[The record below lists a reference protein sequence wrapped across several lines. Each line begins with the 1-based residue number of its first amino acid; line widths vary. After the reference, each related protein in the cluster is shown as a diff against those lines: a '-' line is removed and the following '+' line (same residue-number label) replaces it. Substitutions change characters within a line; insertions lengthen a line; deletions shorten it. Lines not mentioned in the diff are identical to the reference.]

1 MAEQIDEF
9 DRNIL
14 RAFQQDPGIS
24 MEELGS
30 KVGLSHTPCWRRL
43 RKLESAGVIRG
54 KSLELDREALGLG
67 VIVLVQIRLRQHD
80 EQTLLEF
87 EAGIQR
93 QAEILDCYSV
103 AGDHDYF
110 LRVVCRDAKDYE
122 RLLKKTLA
130 HLPGVVS
137 INSHFALNEV
147 KHTNRLPL

>member
-1 MAEQIDEF
+1 MAAKLDEF
-9 DRNIL
+9 DRSIL
-14 RAFQQDPGIS
+14 RAYQDNPAIS
-24 MEELGS
+24 LEELGRR
-30 KVGLSHTPCWRRL
+30 VGLSHTPCWRRL
-43 RKLESAGVIRG
+43 RKLESAGIIRG
-54 KSLELDREALGLG
+54 TSVELDREALGLG
-67 VIVLVQIRLRQHD
+67 IIVLVQIRLRQHD
-80 EQTLLEF
+80 EDTLLEF

-93 QAEILDCYSV
+93 QPEILDCYSV

-110 LRVVCRDAKDYE
+110 LKVACRDAKDYE